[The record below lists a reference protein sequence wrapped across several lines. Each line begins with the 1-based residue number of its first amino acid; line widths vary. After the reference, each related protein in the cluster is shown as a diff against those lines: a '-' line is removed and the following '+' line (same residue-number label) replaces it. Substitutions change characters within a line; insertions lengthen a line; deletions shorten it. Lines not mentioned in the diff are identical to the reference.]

1 MTVKSLKP
9 KQLLLLAG
17 QFALFGALLFFFWSR
32 VRSLAENVDWGAVPS
47 HVPQLMMATVMVLMF
62 YGVLSVHWLMVCRL
76 IDTKTP
82 RSQMLSF
89 FASQPYKYLP
99 TSIFT
104 FSSRARFSSKLG
116 MGLKK
121 SSAAQLI
128 ENFNLIGS
136 ALGTGALLLVFQQSL
151 WSGLG
156 AAGLGLLLAAALW
169 KKKTIYITKLH
180 HEIALRT
187 WLMALALSFCSWL
200 IVGLGFAI
208 TTQIFGGETSLVD
221 MIAANA
227 IAFGA
232 SILAVFAPGGLGVR
246 ETIFTYFSVA
256 LGAIVMWRLITIV
269 VDGLVGI
276 AAAWLIRTH
285 TKVNN

>member
-1 MTVKSLKP
+1 MI
-9 KQLLLLAG
+9 A
-17 QFALFGALLFFFWSR
+17 A
-32 VRSLAENVDWGAVPS
+32 
-47 HVPQLMMATVMVLMF
+47 VMVLMF
-62 YGVLSVHWLMVCRL
+62 YGVLSVHWLIVCRL

-82 RSQMLSF
+82 QSQMLSF

-116 MGLKK
+116 MSLKK

-136 ALGTGALLLVFQQSL
+136 ALGTGAILLVFQQSL
-151 WSGLG
+151 WAGIAVVGSGF
-156 AAGLGLLLAAALW
+156 LLTAALW
-169 KKKTIYITKLH
+169 EKKTIYITKLH

-187 WLMALALSFCSWL
+187 WLMALVLSFCSWL

-208 TTQIFGGETSLVD
+208 TAQIFGSETSLINV
-221 MIAANA
+221 IAANSV
-227 IAFGA
+227 AFGA
-232 SILAVFAPGGLGVR
+232 SIIAVFAPGGLGVR

-269 VDGLVGI
+269 IDALVGVI
-276 AAAWLIRTH
+276 AAVLIKSH
-285 TKVNN
+285 K